1 MGSSNK
7 INRRKFLK
15 RASVSTLGAGMV
27 SAGSF
32 AASERV
38 NTAEPA
44 VIKEYRT
51 FGKTGFRVSDLSSGA
66 PTNEAVLKA
75 AVDSGINLIDAGEVY
90 MNGNSERMIG
100 KVLKDRD
107 RSNFFVNSKL
117 YTEED
122 SFPSKKEVIERTMQV
137 LERIQSD
144 YVDGM
149 MIHSVENTKI
159 LKDEAF
165 HAGME
170 QMKKEG
176 KVRHVGL
183 SCHGNNWAYNTDEN
197 LETILMTAIDDG
209 RFDIILLAYNFI
221 NADIAEKIL
230 DRCEQKGIATMIM
243 KSNPV
248 HIFGL
253 LDSRMQKMVEEGR
266 EADEFT
272 QAYYDKYKKMNEQ
285 AKSFFERYGISG
297 EKDLKEAA
305 SRYVLSNP
313 KAHTTLWDFQS
324 FDELESMLGL
334 SGQKLTQ
341 QDNIVLNGHRNELG
355 HTACRIGCNDCE
367 AACPHHIPVN
377 KILRYNYYFSVKKQE
392 KRAMEKYAKLDLPNS
407 ADLCASCEGHCE
419 KACKYGVWTR
429 PLLAAARQN
438 LELSFYV

>member
-32 AASERV
+32 AAADRV
-38 NTAEPA
+38 NTSETA

-51 FGKTGFRVSDLSSGA
+51 FGKTGFRVSDISSGA

-75 AVDSGINLIDAGEVY
+75 ALDSGVNLIDAGEVY
-90 MNGNSERMIG
+90 MNGNSERIIG
-100 KVLKDRD
+100 RVLQDHD
-107 RSNFFVNSKL
+107 RSRFFVNSKL

-122 SFPSKKEVIERTMQV
+122 SFPSKKEVIERTGQV

-149 MIHSVENTKI
+149 MIHSVENTRI

-209 RFDIILLAYNFI
+209 RFDIILLAYNFV
-221 NADIAEKIL
+221 NAGMAEKIL
-230 DRCEQKGIATMIM
+230 DKCEQKGIATMIM

-253 LDSRMQKMVEEGR
+253 LDSRMQKMVDEGR
-266 EADEFT
+266 EADKFT
-272 QAYYDKYKKMNEQ
+272 QAYYEKYKTMNEQ
-285 AKSFFERYGISG
+285 ARTFFERYGIRG
-297 EKDLKEAA
+297 EKELKEAA

-313 KAHTTLWDFQS
+313 RAHTTLWDFQS
-324 FDELESMLGL
+324 FDDLEGMLGL
-334 SGQKLTQ
+334 SGQTLTLK
-341 QDNIVLNGHRNELG
+341 DDLVLNGYMDELG

-367 AACPHHIPVN
+367 AACPENIPVN

-392 KRAMEKYAKLDLPNS
+392 KRAMEKYARLELNKPS
-407 ADLCASCEGHCE
+407 ETCISCEGYCE
-419 KACKYGVWTR
+419 QACSYGVWTR
-429 PLLAAARQN
+429 PLLAAAQSK
-438 LELSFYV
+438 LELIV